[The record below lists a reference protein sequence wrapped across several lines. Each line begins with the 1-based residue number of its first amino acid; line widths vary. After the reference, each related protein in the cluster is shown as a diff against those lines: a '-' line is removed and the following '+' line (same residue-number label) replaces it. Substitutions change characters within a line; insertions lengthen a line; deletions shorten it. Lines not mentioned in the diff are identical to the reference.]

1 MSMQIQQSK
10 PVKDQGLELLV
21 YMLKNG
27 NVYGVSNAA
36 QALADMGEAAVT
48 PLMQL
53 LRDPDQ
59 SARWRAAMALQ
70 KLGSPAVPA
79 LIIALKEEEWYVRT
93 PAIWA
98 LSHIGDARSV
108 DPLIGVLHDGH
119 ECCRW
124 MAAAALKTIGDPK
137 GVEAVRMVIQEED
150 GSFEE
155 IVNELVEGS

>member
-1 MSMQIQQSK
+1 MGMQLQKNQA
-10 PVKDQGLELLV
+10 VEEQGLELLL

-27 NVYGVSNAA
+27 NVYGVSNAS
-36 QALADMGEAAVT
+36 QALADLGGAAVA
-48 PLMQL
+48 PLMHL

-59 SARWRAAMALQ
+59 SARWRAAIALQ
-70 KLGSPAVPA
+70 KLGDPAVPA

-98 LSHIGDARSV
+98 LSQIRDGRAV
-108 DPLIGVLHDGH
+108 DPLIGLLRDNH

-124 MAAAALKTIGDPK
+124 MAAAALRTMGDPK
-137 GVEAVRMVIQEED
+137 GVEAVRNVIMEE
-150 GSFEE
+150 GGNFEE

>member
-10 PVKDQGLELLV
+10 PGDQGLELLV

-27 NVYGVSNAA
+27 NVYGVSNAS
-36 QALADMGEAAVT
+36 QALADMAEAAVT
-48 PLMQL
+48 PLMNL

-79 LIIALKEEEWYVRT
+79 LISALKEEEWYVRT

-98 LSHIGDARSV
+98 LSHIGDSRSV
-108 DPLIGVLHDGH
+108 DPLIGLLRDSH

-137 GVEAVRMVIQEED
+137 GVEAVRIVMHEE
-150 GSFEE
+150 GQSFEE
-155 IVNELVEGS
+155 IVNELIEGS

>member
-1 MSMQIQQSK
+1 MQLQQSK
-10 PVKDQGLELLV
+10 PVRDQGLELLV

-36 QALADMGEAAVT
+36 QALADMGEVAVA
-48 PLMQL
+48 PLMHL
-53 LRDPDQ
+53 LRDTDQ

-70 KLGSPAVPA
+70 KLGSPAVPSLITA
-79 LIIALKEEEWYVRT
+79 LREEEWYVRT

-98 LSHIGDARSV
+98 LSHIGDVRSV
-108 DPLIGVLHDGH
+108 DPLIGLLHDSN

-124 MAAAALKTIGDPK
+124 MAAAALKTLGDPK
-137 GVEAVRMVIQEED
+137 GVEAVRIVIEEEG